1 MSLFRAEIVSCVVR
15 SIGKPFG
22 SHNIDGVFFL
32 GQIIA
37 YGLWIEM
44 IDEQW
49 IFVRSVLE
57 MLRTPNTYLL
67 MQQEFYILRY
77 R

>member
-44 IDEQW
+44 IDEQ
-49 IFVRSVLE
+49 
-57 MLRTPNTYLL
+57 
-67 MQQEFYILRY
+67 
-77 R
+77 